1 MTDLYAGLVLELSNA
16 NIDKVFTYRIPED
29 IRDLVFVG
37 CPVFVRFGTVKRPV
51 RAYIVELSNETEF
64 DKSKIK
70 DIEGMAEFDIPASR
84 QLLGLAAHIKKMY
97 GVSFSKALST
107 VMPVKSKLKRR
118 NNAETNAFLD
128 LKAGESELLKE
139 LNEEQQ
145 TVYDEFCDDYNKG
158 LRKTYLLHG
167 ITGSGKTLVYIN
179 MINMV
184 IKMGRQAIVLIP
196 EISLTYQSIKR
207 FISVF
212 GDRVAVLNSKMSKG
226 ERVKQFERVLN
237 KEADIIIGPRSAL
250 FTPFENTGLII
261 IDEEHDNAYKNES
274 VPRYDSRDLAR
285 KLAEISDA
293 SLVLASATPSP
304 ESYKKYKDGEYSL
317 LRLNYRAGKEA
328 VLPNINIV
336 DLRKELKDGNTGVF
350 SIKLR
355 ELIEDR
361 LAKNEQIMLFMNR
374 RGMSNFVSCR
384 SCGQVIKCPHCD
396 VALTLHNNNRLYC
409 HYCAYNTM
417 LPKLCP
423 SCSSPY
429 IAGFGVG
436 TQKLE
441 LLTKKAFPK
450 ARVLRLDRDSDNTKT
465 AGMDILKKFSNN
477 EADILVG
484 TQMIVKGHDFPN
496 VTLVGIV
503 AADTSLYINDY
514 TGAQRTYELLTQ
526 ASGRAGRADKKGEV
540 VIQTYNPE
548 HYAILACRKHDY
560 DLYYENEITYRAL
573 AMYPP
578 IVHILG
584 VQLSAKDEKKLNEAL
599 EMYVKLLSGFIKE
612 NSQFIGPVVP
622 NIYKLRDYFRKII
635 YIKNSEYAILTGIK
649 ESMDLLMEGNKLFS
663 DISIIYDLV

>member
-37 CPVFVRFGTVKRPV
+37 RPVFVRFGTVKRPV

-396 VALTLHNNNRLYC
+396 VALTLHNNNSLYC

-417 LPKLCP
+417 LP
-423 SCSSPY
+423 
-429 IAGFGVG
+429 
-436 TQKLE
+436 
-441 LLTKKAFPK
+441 
-450 ARVLRLDRDSDNTKT
+450 
-465 AGMDILKKFSNN
+465 
-477 EADILVG
+477 
-484 TQMIVKGHDFPN
+484 
-496 VTLVGIV
+496 
-503 AADTSLYINDY
+503 
-514 TGAQRTYELLTQ
+514 
-526 ASGRAGRADKKGEV
+526 
-540 VIQTYNPE
+540 
-548 HYAILACRKHDY
+548 
-560 DLYYENEITYRAL
+560 
-573 AMYPP
+573 
-578 IVHILG
+578 
-584 VQLSAKDEKKLNEAL
+584 
-599 EMYVKLLSGFIKE
+599 
-612 NSQFIGPVVP
+612 
-622 NIYKLRDYFRKII
+622 
-635 YIKNSEYAILTGIK
+635 
-649 ESMDLLMEGNKLFS
+649 
-663 DISIIYDLV
+663 